1 MVAISMHR
9 PKIVQ
14 RCGIKKLDGLGLSL
28 AEESKQELS
37 YLVKPFKRE
46 ESVCFSG
53 N

>member
-1 MVAISMHR
+1 MVAVSLHR
-9 PKIVQ
+9 HTIVQ
-14 RCGIKKLDGLGLSL
+14 QYDRRKLDGLGLSL